1 MDYYC
6 PDSVDEAIALLAPT
20 IANALAGRLGEFS
33 AAVNKKIMADKIN
46 EQFTTARRAGIQS
59 RENQRRLP
67 AH

>member
-33 AAVNKKIMADKIN
+33 AAVIKKMADKISD
-46 EQFTTARRAGIQS
+46 EFTTARRARIQS
-59 RENQRRLP
+59 TAN
-67 AH
+67 